1 MATYSTGMVST
12 FYRSQGLSC
21 RIEDFLNAN
30 KHCESV
36 LKIDFVVLVIVVV
49 AVVFVV
55 ADDILSYF
63 QRN

>member
-1 MATYSTGMVST
+1 MFSYAFIDIFSLREDVSS
-12 FYRSQGLSC
+12 YG
-21 RIEDFLNAN
+21 DFLNAN
-30 KHCESV
+30 KYCGSV
-36 LKIDFVVLVIVVV
+36 LKIEFVVFVIVVV